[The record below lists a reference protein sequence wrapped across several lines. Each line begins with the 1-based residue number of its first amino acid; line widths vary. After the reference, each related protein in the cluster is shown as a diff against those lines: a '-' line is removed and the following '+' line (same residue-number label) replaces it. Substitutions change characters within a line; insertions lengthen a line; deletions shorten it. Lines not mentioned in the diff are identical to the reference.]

1 MPKAKTVKGATKTT
15 RRKPVETGSPT
26 LSKNKQPEV
35 TAAQYTVLG
44 EKVRALSLPR
54 QVFAQTAD
62 EQLLAQAVRV
72 YSSNLHQ
79 GTKSTKTRGEVTGS
93 TRKIYRQKGTGRARH
108 GDIKAPIFVGGG
120 VAFGPQPYRRQL
132 KLPKK
137 IRRQVLYALLTQK
150 QTQRQIS
157 VVSHLKE
164 STGKTR
170 DMVKLLTKLQLLGKR
185 VLVVVTPQM
194 DKARR
199 GLRNIAGVTLTAD
212 SSLAPLDVVACEH
225 MVWAVEALDG
235 LRKTSEVN
243 H

>member
-1 MPKAKTVKGATKTT
+1 MPVKRTVKSSLKTQDPA
-15 RRKPVETGSPT
+15 KP
-26 LSKNKQPEV
+26 SKTPPQKVAAGP
-35 TAAQYTVLG
+35 TAAHFTASG
-44 EKVRALSLPR
+44 EKERAISLPR

-62 EQLLAQAVRV
+62 TRLLAQAVRV

-120 VAFGPQPYRRQL
+120 VAFGPRPYSRQL

-137 IRRQVLYALLTQK
+137 VRRQVLYALLTQK
-150 QTQRQIS
+150 EQTNKVSVIS
-157 VVSHLKE
+157 GLTETS
-164 STGKTR
+164 GKTR
-170 DMVKLLTKLQLLGKR
+170 DMVKLFAKMQLLGKG

-199 GLRNIAGVTLTAD
+199 ALRNIAGVTLTTD
-212 SSLAPLDVVACEH
+212 NSLAPLDVAACEH
-225 MVWAVEALDG
+225 MVWAAEALEG
-235 LRKTSEVN
+235 FRKTSEVK